1 MCNLVENFIFRLFVC
16 FVCLFVFVLVSIC
29 HMFRHSIVDLVEYSI
44 KRSKTFFIFAGSRH
58 NDLNS
63 SRAFFYIRYPL
74 VVGLGNKVFFKKN
87 RFLNQDCIICS
98 LYFDIVYAS
107 ICHKP

>member
-44 KRSKTFFIFAGSRH
+44 KRSKTKFHFPHVRMNSIQSYCYV
-58 NDLNS
+58 DTIKLNT
-63 SRAFFYIRYPL
+63 Y
-74 VVGLGNKVFFKKN
+74 N
-87 RFLNQDCIICS
+87 
-98 LYFDIVYAS
+98 
-107 ICHKP
+107 

>member
-44 KRSKTFFIFAGSRH
+44 KRSKTNLNPITNHRFWGLTTIDTNHRH
-58 NDLNS
+58 W
-63 SRAFFYIRYPL
+63 IRT
-74 VVGLGNKVFFKKN
+74 KI
-87 RFLNQDCIICS
+87 RIRDQI
-98 LYFDIVYAS
+98 
-107 ICHKP
+107 

>member
-44 KRSKTFFIFAGSRH
+44 KRSKTKRFQDKLLHSNAEFNACESLI
-58 NDLNS
+58 
-63 SRAFFYIRYPL
+63 PT
-74 VVGLGNKVFFKKN
+74 VLG
-87 RFLNQDCIICS
+87 C
-98 LYFDIVYAS
+98 
-107 ICHKP
+107 